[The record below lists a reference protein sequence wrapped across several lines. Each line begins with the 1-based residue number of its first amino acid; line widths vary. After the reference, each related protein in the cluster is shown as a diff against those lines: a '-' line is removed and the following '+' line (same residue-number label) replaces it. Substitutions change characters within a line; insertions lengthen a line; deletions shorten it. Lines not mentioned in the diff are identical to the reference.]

1 MLWNLITA
9 PVRIA
14 LLPITLPLGLVTLP
28 IRLPLNL
35 LATPVTVP
43 LELISNPAPYF
54 WYGATYFGSF
64 WLLSRAS
71 MAVNATPAAAPAAS
85 GQVAQ
90 FIRLAKARWAA

>member
-14 LLPITLPLGLVTLP
+14 LLPITLPLDLVTLP

-43 LELISNPAPYF
+43 LELLSNPAPYF
-54 WYGATYFGSF
+54 WYGTTYFGAF
-64 WLLSRAS
+64 WLLSSAS
-71 MAVNATPAAAPAAS
+71 ISAVAAAAAAPVKS

-90 FIRLAKARWAA
+90 FIRLVKARRAA